1 MNIIRIIIIT
11 VMMIM
16 MTAIHADMLIK
27 LEDIARGLYV
37 TVLGIVG
44 NIDDCGSIHKH
55 HTYIEVLIKI
65 IMSKEI
71 ERKFLVKPTWLSTR
85 IIPFEASS
93 RHHIVQ
99 GYLSTGDIVVR
110 IRIIDSRSYITIK
123 NNGFDIER
131 SEFEYP
137 IPFED
142 AKEMLCMP
150 NVSIIEKFRSVV
162 MYDGHKWEIDEFV
175 GRNTGLVLAE
185 IELKSPDELFNLPE
199 WVGEEVTGNP
209 KYYNV
214 NLINKQP

>member
-1 MNIIRIIIIT
+1 
-11 VMMIM
+11 
-16 MTAIHADMLIK
+16 
-27 LEDIARGLYV
+27 
-37 TVLGIVG
+37 
-44 NIDDCGSIHKH
+44 
-55 HTYIEVLIKI
+55 
-65 IMSKEI
+65 MSKEI

-85 IIPFEASS
+85 IIPSEVSS

-142 AKEMLCMP
+142 AKEMLRMP
-150 NVSIIEKFRSVV
+150 NVRIIEKFRSVV

-185 IELKSPDELFNLPE
+185 IELKSPDEPLNLPE
-199 WVGEEVTGNP
+199 WAGEEVTGNP

>member
-1 MNIIRIIIIT
+1 
-11 VMMIM
+11 
-16 MTAIHADMLIK
+16 
-27 LEDIARGLYV
+27 
-37 TVLGIVG
+37 
-44 NIDDCGSIHKH
+44 
-55 HTYIEVLIKI
+55 
-65 IMSKEI
+65 MSKEI
-71 ERKFLVKPTWLSTR
+71 ERKFLVKPTWRSTR
-85 IIPFEASS
+85 IAPFVAAS

-185 IELKSPDELFNLPE
+185 IELKSPDEPINLPE